1 MDLNQIDRT
10 WYTTLHTMTATAHAL
25 IGGAIAVSTNT
36 NPALGLTLSALS
48 HPLVD
53 LIPHW
58 DFGIGWRKKT
68 KVSLFM
74 QSIADL
80 IIGVVLAFLL
90 FGKTTDPIYLLACIL
105 MSESWDI
112 LQMPY
117 LLFNW
122 KFPPFSTFY
131 HFGHSTN
138 GKAKMPWGIVTQAAT
153 VSGLILV
160 ARVLH

>member
-1 MDLNQIDRT
+1 
-10 WYTTLHTMTATAHAL
+10 MTATAHAL
-25 IGGAIAVSTNT
+25 IGGAIAASTPG

-58 DFGIGWRKKT
+58 DFGIGWQKKGKT
-68 KVSLFM
+68 VLLLQSL
-74 QSIADL
+74 ADL
-80 IIGVVLAFLL
+80 AIGVGLAFLI
-90 FGKTTDPIYLLACIL
+90 FGNSTNYLYLALCIL
-105 MSESWDI
+105 MAESFDI

-122 KFPPFSTFY
+122 KFLPFSAFY

-138 GKAKMPWGIVTQAAT
+138 GRAKMPWGIVTQAAT
-153 VSGLILV
+153 VSGLIL
-160 ARVLH
+160 ALRVLH